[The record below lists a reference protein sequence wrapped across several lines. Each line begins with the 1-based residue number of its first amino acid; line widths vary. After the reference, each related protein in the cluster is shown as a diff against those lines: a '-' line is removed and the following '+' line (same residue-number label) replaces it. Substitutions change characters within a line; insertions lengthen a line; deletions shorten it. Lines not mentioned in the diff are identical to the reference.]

1 MNKKFKMDELP
12 PELQTLVDQYIE
24 AKQSLYGYDEETLS
38 KKVSHLY
45 ENIRSVTVT
54 SKLTG
59 LVKGYYK
66 PKAKTLTIS
75 EATWLNGLDKET
87 FIHELNHA
95 WNTDKNRIN
104 ILPRKWSAEK
114 KRKYTT
120 LNEMINEA
128 ETQILIG
135 KNEPE
140 KETAKVGISAAS
152 AIVGNSG
159 GSALDSGLKAPGR
172 FHCYSDV
179 ECLFETLVTVSNTT
193 PIEFLKA
200 IDGKDVDGIAEF
212 MAKRTGH
219 TKDRML
225 EYIDVIAENT
235 YVSKNN
241 KDKKTE
247 ERFQAIYDES
257 ARLIEESTLLDEIKS
272 ENHEK
277 LSCVQDRLILT
288 SGVYRT
294 YIGKEKGE
302 ELKKARRLMI
312 GSRRDKEKLE
322 TIKEKAEQG
331 ELNGPETF
339 LEKARTIIRHPE
351 YSKKLSPFVQPDWG
365 DEGIKKIDIQKS
377 GRILLLDHSIDDR
390 SIFRKIMDRFKSRNV
405 PKMAVAKS
413 VQLKPIAMV
422 EPQMTKLSEI
432 NNLEEITNY
441 YESTEQNI
449 AVDGMN
455 MDSKTNEVEEI
466 F

>member
-1 MNKKFKMDELP
+1 MKKTFKMEELP
-12 PELQTLVDQYIE
+12 PELQTLVDQYVE
-24 AKQSLYGYDEETLS
+24 AKQSLYGYDEETLN
-38 KKVSHLY
+38 KKVEHLY
-45 ENIRSVTVT
+45 KNIKSVIVT
-54 SKLTG
+54 SKLDG

-95 WNTDKNRIN
+95 WNTDKDRIN
-104 ILPRKWSAEK
+104 AIPGKWKREK

-120 LNEMINEA
+120 LNEIINEA

-140 KETAKVGISAAS
+140 KESTKVGIGAAS
-152 AIVGNSG
+152 AALGNSG
-159 GSALDSGLKAPGR
+159 GSAVEIGVKAPGR
-172 FHCYSDV
+172 FHCYSDA

-193 PIEFLKA
+193 PTQFLKA
-200 IDGKDVDGIAEF
+200 IDGKDIDGIAEF
-212 MAKRTGH
+212 MASRTGL

-235 YVSKNN
+235 HVNKNN
-241 KDKKTE
+241 EDKKIE

-257 ARLIEESTLLDEIKS
+257 ARLIEESTLEDEIKS
-272 ENHEK
+272 ENQEK

-322 TIKEKAEQG
+322 TIKEKSEQG
-331 ELNGPETF
+331 ELNGSEKF

-351 YSKKLSPFVQPDWG
+351 YSKKHSPFVQPDWG
-365 DEGIKKIDIQKS
+365 DEGVKKIDIQKS

-390 SIFRKIMDRFKSRNV
+390 SIFRKMIDRFKSRNV
-405 PKMAVAKS
+405 PKMAVAKP

-432 NNLEEITNY
+432 KSSEEITNY

-455 MDSKTNEVEEI
+455 IDSKTNELEEI